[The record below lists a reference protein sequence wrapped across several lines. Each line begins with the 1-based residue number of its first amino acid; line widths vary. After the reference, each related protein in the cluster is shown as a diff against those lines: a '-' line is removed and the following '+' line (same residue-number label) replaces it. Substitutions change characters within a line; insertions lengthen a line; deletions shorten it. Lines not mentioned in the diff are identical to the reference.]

1 MNIQQ
6 LRQSLKMKWLGYYK
20 QNRPW
25 LVKMR
30 VWGNYNG
37 LRRPS
42 SGFILATL
50 SVLEPEFEQMLAFM
64 TDLNNNPDAIVTA
77 LGLNFNPDEEL
88 RLTNLNDTSAVNQ
101 CQSEFTE
108 QEYLEEKPVRSLATV
123 NDIIPQSPATTKYTE
138 QITPVLPQAHKPLPA
153 FTVTTNG
160 KIPASGTLR
169 QNKPISSLAL
179 TATVPSNGKTIA
191 LALEVPSHNKLMPR
205 TVVASRQT
213 AVATQVKTLP
223 LLKLTP
229 AVSVDSKPPQK
240 LQPQQPTSKSKPFPS
255 TNARSIASWVDE
267 FCQGR
272 DWELESGE

>member
-64 TDLNNNPDAIVTA
+64 MDLNNNPDDIVTA
-77 LGLNFNPDEEL
+77 LGLNFNPDDEL
-88 RLTNLNDTSAVNQ
+88 RLTNLDEASPIKEIPENKS
-101 CQSEFTE
+101 
-108 QEYLEEKPVRSLATV
+108 LEEQPVRSLATA
-123 NDIIPQSPATTKYTE
+123 NDIIPQSPPNIQHPENVTSD
-138 QITPVLPQAHKPLPA
+138 LPQAHKLLPA
-153 FTVTTNG
+153 FAVATKVTL
-160 KIPASGTLR
+160 KSSSKSR
-169 QNKPISSLAL
+169 QNIPISSLAL
-179 TATVPSNGKTIA
+179 ATTVPSNGKTVA
-191 LALEVPSHNKLMPR
+191 LAVELPNHGKLMPR
-205 TVVASRQT
+205 SVVVSRQI
-213 AVATQVKTLP
+213 AINSQAKPAP
-223 LLKLTP
+223 LLTETTE
-229 AVSVDSKPPQK
+229 VSTNGKSPQNLQQNSPQK
-240 LQPQQPTSKSKPFPS
+240 TPPLTHS
-255 TNARSIASWVDE
+255 NARSLASWVDE

-272 DWELESGE
+272 V

>member
-64 TDLNNNPDAIVTA
+64 IDLNNNPDAIVTA
-77 LGLNFNPDEEL
+77 LGLNFNPDDEL
-88 RLTNLNDTSAVNQ
+88 RLINSDDTSAINQ
-101 CQSEFTE
+101 SQNE
-108 QEYLEEKPVRSLATV
+108 LIEEKPVRSPLVATEIV
-123 NDIIPQSPATTKYTE
+123 PQSPDTTQYTE
-138 QITPVLPQAHKPLPA
+138 SASNLPQAHKPLPA
-153 FTVTTNG
+153 FAVATNA
-160 KIPASGTLR
+160 KIPTSGTLR
-169 QNKPISSLAL
+169 QDKSISSLTL

-191 LALEVPSHNKLMPR
+191 LALEVPNHGKLIPR

-213 AVATQVKTLP
+213 AVATQAKTLP
-223 LLKLTP
+223 SLTVTTKISPNAKPLEKL
-229 AVSVDSKPPQK
+229 
-240 LQPQQPTSKSKPFPS
+240 PQQNPPSKSKPFPS
-255 TNARSIASWVDE
+255 TNARSLASWVDE

-272 DWELESGE
+272 V